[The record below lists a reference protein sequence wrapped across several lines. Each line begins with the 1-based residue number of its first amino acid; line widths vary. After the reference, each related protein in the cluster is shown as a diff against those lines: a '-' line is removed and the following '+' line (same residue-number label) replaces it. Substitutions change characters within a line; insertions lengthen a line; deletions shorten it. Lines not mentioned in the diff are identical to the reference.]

1 MTVVD
6 ARGVLT
12 RGRRDRAVGAR
23 VDRPRNREVRS
34 RASNLARGSSTNL
47 DRAIARSA
55 KSALRVARGD
65 DATTRRRAGGRAGR
79 AARAR

>member
-1 MTVVD
+1 MD
-6 ARGVLT
+6 LH
-12 RGRRDRAVGAR
+12 GAR
-23 VDRPRNREVRS
+23 I
-34 RASNLARGSSTNL
+34 LITGSSVGIGA
-47 DRAIARSA
+47 AIARSA